1 VREDAMSAADNRA
14 VVDRFYQVINE
25 HLMDRLPEV
34 VAEDFV
40 EETPPAGQDQGLD
53 GLRRWFETVR
63 AAYPDGRL
71 DVQETFVEGDR
82 VAVRAFMQG
91 TNQGP
96 LLGIEPTG
104 KHVRVETWNVLHLRD
119 GKIQRTRFLMDTG
132 ALLQQLGVYP
142 PSTGTDSS
150 ADEHTRTVMQGYLDA
165 LLARGDYARFFSEDV
180 LWTTM
185 ETGEQV
191 RGRQA
196 AADYI
201 HAVHTQAFDAHPE
214 LKSFAVTGTNALL
227 EVEFIGT
234 HTRTFADIPPTGAQ
248 VRVPYVMAYDVGE
261 DGIRALRFYM
271 SSSSLIAQLRQAVPA
286 QSTSRETTTA

>member
-1 VREDAMSAADNRA
+1 VSAADNRA

-25 HLMDRLPEV
+25 NLMEMLPEV

-40 EETPPAGQDQGLD
+40 EETPPPGQEQGLG

-63 AAYPDGRL
+63 AAYPDGRF

-91 TNQGP
+91 TNKGP

-104 KHVRVETWNVLHLRD
+104 KHVRVETWNALHLRD
-119 GKIQRTRFLMDTG
+119 GKIQRTRFLMDTE
-132 ALLQQLGVYP
+132 ALLQQLGVSSS
-142 PSTGTDSS
+142 STGTDSS
-150 ADEHTRTVMQGYLDA
+150 AAEHTRTVMQGYLDA
-165 LLARGDYARFFSEDV
+165 LLDRGDYVRFYAEDV

-196 AADYI
+196 VADSI
-201 HAVHTQAFDAHPE
+201 HAVHSQAFDAHPE
-214 LKSFAVTGTNALL
+214 LKSFAVTGTTALL
-227 EVEFIGT
+227 EAEYIGT
-234 HTRTFADIPPTGAQ
+234 HTGTFADIPPSGAQ

-271 SSSSLIAQLRQAVPA
+271 ASNSLIAQLRQAVPE
-286 QSTSRETTTA
+286 QSTSRETTRA